1 MSTTRHRP
9 RPTRPRGLA
18 RRLAAWLALPLAAGP
33 AAAQV
38 ATVERPLALAERT
51 LRVGTLETAGGSELV
66 LSWLEPA
73 GVAAITPPV
82 GRTAR
87 LRDEPVA
94 LARAGELSGLAWLEG
109 ATRQSYAV
117 RYAPRSGE
125 SFGPIE
131 EVAPPGPGSQLA
143 LTAAELADGR
153 ILLVWAG
160 FDGQDDEILF
170 ALRGAAGGW
179 SAPARID
186 ADDELP
192 DITPAATATGEGA
205 LVAWSAFDG
214 EDYRVA
220 AARFDGE
227 RFRPARWI
235 GPPASLY
242 PAFEPGPGEPLVV
255 YRNARPRG
263 WSIAELDRSGAVRR
277 QAFVASDE
285 REPPAILER
294 GATLRLGW
302 GQRRVETPWR

>member
-1 MSTTRHRP
+1 MPATTRHPRP
-9 RPTRPRGLA
+9 RRIRAAAA
-18 RRLAAWLALPLAAGP
+18 RLVAGFLFALTATAL
-33 AAAQV
+33 AAQV
-38 ATVERPLALAERT
+38 ATVERPAELGERT
-51 LRVGTLETAGGSELV
+51 LRVGTVGSARGSELALV
-66 LSWLEPA
+66 WHGPATEETIAPPA
-73 GVAAITPPV
+73 G
-82 GRTAR
+82 RTGT

-94 LARAGELSGLAWLEG
+94 LVGAAGLRGLAWLEG
-109 ATRQSYAV
+109 DTRQSYAV
-117 RYAPRSGE
+117 RFAASAAAGWG
-125 SFGPIE
+125 SIE

-143 LTAAELADGR
+143 LAAAELADGR
-153 ILLVWAG
+153 ILLVWAA
-160 FDGQDDEILF
+160 FDGQDDEIFF

-186 ADDELP
+186 ADDALP
-192 DITPAATATGEGA
+192 DITPAAIATGEGA

-220 AARFDGE
+220 VARFDGE
-227 RFRPARWI
+227 RFRPARWL

-263 WSIAELDRSGAVRR
+263 WSVAELDRSGAVRR

-285 REPPAILER
+285 REPPAIVER

-302 GQRRVETPWR
+302 GERRVESPWR